1 MRHIRMTNWSIKFPG
16 LDDARCAL
24 KSLPLEPGM
33 HCGYDAKLTYMLD
46 VQAFDDLLL
55 VKVGGRVIYH
65 GRIGSSSSNLV
76 RYFEVSHPEGTAFLL
91 EGTGHEDCDP

>member
-1 MRHIRMTNWSIKFPG
+1 MTNWSINLPG

-24 KSLPLEPGM
+24 KSLPLEPSM
-33 HCGYDAKLTYMLD
+33 HCGYDPKLTYMLG

-65 GRIGSSSSNLV
+65 GRIGPSSSNLV
-76 RYFEVSHPEGTAFLL
+76 RYFEVS
-91 EGTGHEDCDP
+91 